1 MQCTITHRP
10 SKTLICMKIMRNFII
25 LASFFLVTACYEE
38 KVWLDDNV
46 EYQGKAVPSIYMY
59 PLDSA
64 TYTPGR
70 TARIQLEYFSNDGMK
85 EIKVYHR
92 VGSATAARTLV
103 ATLPY
108 TPAFSKLKQQDTL
121 IYQYPIPSGN
131 AANTQIF
138 IDAEAISNKDVGKG
152 TWQPTASSR
161 SYRTK
166 R

>member
-1 MQCTITHRP
+1 
-10 SKTLICMKIMRNFII
+10 MRNFII

-138 IDAEAISNKDVGKG
+138 IDAEAISTKDVGKG

>member
-1 MQCTITHRP
+1 
-10 SKTLICMKIMRNFII
+10 MKIMRNFII
-25 LASFFLVTACYEE
+25 LASFFIVTACYEE
-38 KVWLDDNV
+38 EVWLDNNV

-59 PLDSA
+59 PLDS
-64 TYTPGR
+64 TTFTPGR
-70 TARIQLEYFSNDGMK
+70 TARIQLEYFCNDGMK
-85 EIKVYHR
+85 EIKVYQR
-92 VGSATAARTLV
+92 VGSSTAARTLV
-103 ATLPY
+103 TTLPY

-121 IYQYPIPSGN
+121 VYQYPIPTGN

-138 IDAEAISNKDVGKG
+138 IDAEAVSTKDVPKG